1 VIQGVIFDL
10 GSTLVRFTGN
20 WPRVFAHSLDV
31 LVEGLECEG
40 LSFDHGRFKR
50 TFKMS
55 LEEYHQRRDRDLIER
70 TTGVVLTETLTAV
83 IGKAPPEP
91 AVKRALEKMYR
102 VSQKYWQTLPA
113 THQVLENLKSRGLR
127 LGLISNASD
136 EADVQRLIDK
146 AGIRKHLD
154 PILISAGFGL
164 RKPHPDIFKAVL
176 REWQLPAESV
186 VMVGDLLEA
195 DIAGAENVGMRH
207 IWMTEEIDHQQIQQP
222 YLVDPDAIAEQ
233 LIDVPVI
240 LDQLNLKG
248 SQP

>member
-10 GSTLVRFTGN
+10 GSTLIRFTGN
-20 WPRVFAHSLDV
+20 WPQVFAHSLDV
-31 LVEGLECEG
+31 LVEGLEHEG

-50 TFKMS
+50 TFRAA
-55 LEEYHQRRDRDLIER
+55 LEEYHQQRDRDLIEQ
-70 TTGVVLTETLTAV
+70 TTEVVLTETLIAV
-83 IGKAPPEP
+83 IGEAPSEP
-91 AVKRALEKMYR
+91 AVKRTLEEMYR
-102 VSQKYWQTLPA
+102 VSQKFWQTLPA
-113 THQVLENLKSRGLR
+113 THQVLENLESRGLR

-146 AGIRKHLD
+146 AGIRKYLD

-164 RKPHPDIFKAVL
+164 RKPHPDIFNAVL
-176 REWQLPAESV
+176 QEWQLPAESV

-207 IWMTEEIDHQQIQQP
+207 IWMTEEIDDEEIRQP

-233 LIDVPVI
+233 LVDVPVI
-240 LDQLNLKG
+240 LERLNMKG

>member
-1 VIQGVIFDL
+1 MIQGAIFDL
-10 GSTLVRFTGN
+10 GSTLIRFTGN
-20 WPRVFAHSLDV
+20 WPQVFAYSLDV
-31 LVEGLECEG
+31 LVEGLEREG
-40 LSFDHGRFKR
+40 LSFDHSRFKR
-50 TFKMS
+50 TFRTALAK
-55 LEEYHQRRDRDLIER
+55 YHQQRDRDLIER
-70 TTGVVLTETLTAV
+70 TTEVILTETLTAL
-83 IGKAPPEP
+83 IGKDPPKP
-91 AVKRALEKMYR
+91 AVKSTLEEMYR

-113 THQVLENLKSRGLR
+113 THQVLDSLDKRGLR

-146 AGIRKHLD
+146 AGIRRYLD

-164 RKPHPDIFKAVL
+164 RKPHPDIFNAVL

-207 IWMTEEIDHQQIQQP
+207 IWMTEEIDDEQIQQP
-222 YLVDPDAIAEQ
+222 YRVDPDAIAEQ
-233 LIDVPVI
+233 LVDVPVI